1 MHDGPILDGAL
12 GRVPERGVMENAP
25 MPEHPSQREE
35 PAPWE
40 WLYAAVG
47 LGMWG
52 FTRSRFPVEV
62 VGGPLP
68 RVGAGQVWIA
78 THRAETDV
86 PLLAGLLFVHAGM
99 WRGAASRV
107 GFAARDDLYR
117 PGVVAAGLPLPGPL
131 ARLVWPL
138 SPGPWLPRVRAYP
151 IRRPTGLKLEQ
162 VVADLPGDTP
172 LQSVL
177 GPRLIGLLDRAGNSR
192 GRRTPRT
199 VADIRDARQARVL
212 WEDVGEADL
221 VGDLGREIWWRHVV
235 RAAGDVRRLVG
246 MVREGRPMLLFP
258 EGRVSPDG
266 AIGPIGDLLDL
277 VVRRGRPRVVLPLGI
292 AYDPLTRHRT
302 EVVVGAG
309 PPIPSGDEPTHVAAG
324 SALRRALPVTCG
336 QVLARYVTR
345 ACAAGVASSAAARR
359 LADEVARAAIVQGR
373 PVARRLRA
381 DGRRAEAVHE
391 GLAALARRG
400 CITLD
405 AGGGIRLDARRI
417 HADAV
422 VQRLATED
430 RDLWRP

>member
-1 MHDGPILDGAL
+1 M
-12 GRVPERGVMENAP
+12 PERP
-25 MPEHPSQREE
+25 PQREE

-47 LGMWG
+47 MGMWG
-52 FTRSRFPVEV
+52 FIRSRFRVEV

-68 RVGAGQVWIA
+68 RVTAGQVWIA

-86 PLLAGLLFVHAGM
+86 PLLAGLMFVHAGM

-107 GFAARDDLYR
+107 YFAARDDLFR
-117 PGVVAAGLPLPGPL
+117 PGVVAAGVPLPRPL

-162 VVADLPGDTP
+162 VVADLPGDTSVT
-172 LQSVL
+172 SVL
-177 GPRLIGLLDRAGNSR
+177 GARLIALLDRAGDAR
-192 GRRTPRT
+192 GRHAPRT
-199 VADIRDARQARVL
+199 VADIRDARYARVL
-212 WEDVGEADL
+212 WEDVREADL
-221 VGDLGREIWWRHVV
+221 VGSLGSEIWRRHVV

-246 MVREGRPMLLFP
+246 MVRDGRPMLLFP

-277 VVRRGRPRVVLPLGI
+277 VVRRGGPRVVLPLGI

-302 EVVVGAG
+302 EVVVGVGA
-309 PPIPSGDEPTHVAAG
+309 PIPPGDEPIQVVAGA
-324 SALRRALPVTCG
+324 ALRRAVPVTCG

-345 ACAAGVASSAAARR
+345 ACAAGVASTAGAQQ
-359 LADEVARAAIVQGR
+359 LADEVAQAGTAQSR
-373 PVARRLRA
+373 PVAGRLRSSA
-381 DGRRAEAVHE
+381 RRAEAVRE
-391 GLAALARRG
+391 GLAALARRDCVILEADG
-400 CITLD
+400 R
-405 AGGGIRLDARRI
+405 IRLDARRI
-417 HADAV
+417 DADAV

>member
-1 MHDGPILDGAL
+1 
-12 GRVPERGVMENAP
+12 
-25 MPEHPSQREE
+25 MPEHSAPRVE
-35 PAPWE
+35 PAPWD

-47 LGMWG
+47 IGMWG
-52 FTRSRFPVEV
+52 FIRSRFRVEV

-68 RVGAGQVWIA
+68 RVTAGQVWIA

-86 PLLAGLLFVHAGM
+86 PLLAGLLFVRAGM
-99 WRGAASRV
+99 WRRAGSKV
-107 GFAARDDLYR
+107 YFAARDDLFR

-172 LQSVL
+172 LASVL
-177 GPRLIGLLDRAGNSR
+177 GPRLIARLDRAGGAR

-199 VADIRDARQARVL
+199 VADIRDARHARLL
-212 WEDVGEADL
+212 WEDIREADL
-221 VGDLGREIWWRHVV
+221 VGGLGSEIWRRHVV

-246 MVREGRPMLLFP
+246 MVGDGRSLLLFP
-258 EGRVSPDG
+258 EGRISPDG
-266 AIGPIGDLLDL
+266 AIGPIGDLLEL
-277 VVRRGRPRVVLPLGI
+277 VARRGRPRVVVPLGI
-292 AYDPLTRHRT
+292 SYDPLTRHRT

-309 PPIPSGDEPTHVAAG
+309 APISPGDEPFQLVAGA
-324 SALRRALPVTCG
+324 ALRRAVPVTCG

-345 ACAAGVASSAAARR
+345 ACASGIASTAGARQ
-359 LADEVARAAIVQGR
+359 LADEVVRAATSQGR
-373 PVARRLRA
+373 PVAGRLRSSA
-381 DGRRAEAVHE
+381 RRAGAVRD
-391 GLAALARRG
+391 GLGALARRG
-400 CITLD
+400 CIALD
-405 AGGGIRLDARRI
+405 TDGRIRLDARRI